1 MSEIWIWTW
10 KDTGAGAADPRPLP
24 DITGYEVEATDGH
37 IGKVDEA
44 SFDDEARGCIVLDTG
59 FWIFGKQ
66 RMTPAGFIGDVDW
79 DEKKVLL
86 TVSKE
91 EVKGAPDYDEARKGD
106 ESQRQEVG
114 DYFDRSKYAGL
125 HGDPVGPQA
134 GPGRTD

>member
-1 MSEIWIWTW
+1 MASTNVWAYRVDMGTTTKPVNVIGYDVE
-10 KDTGAGAADPRPLP
+10 AAD
-24 DITGYEVEATDGH
+24 GS
-37 IGKVDEA
+37 IGKIDEA
-44 SFDDEARGCIVLDTG
+44 SKETSRQYLVVDTG

-66 RMTPAGFIGDVDW
+66 RMIPAGFIGDVDW